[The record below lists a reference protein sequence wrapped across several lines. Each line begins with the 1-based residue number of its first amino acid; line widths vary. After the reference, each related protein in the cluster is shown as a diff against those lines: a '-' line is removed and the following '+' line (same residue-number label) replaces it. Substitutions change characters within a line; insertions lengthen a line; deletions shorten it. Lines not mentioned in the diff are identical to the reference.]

1 MNVLKVKESPLMK
14 IYMAVRNPFY
24 KATNPYV
31 SSLMKSID
39 AQFGDVE
46 WGYGLDVFWTDKIFE
61 YDIVHIHWPHM
72 LVSEHSAVELKKRIA
87 TLKERNVKI
96 VSTCHNLE
104 PHYSSNVD
112 YKQSYDIVYA
122 NSSVVLHMGMFSLNL
137 LKEKYPLV
145 KHVILPHQTQDLIYK
160 EYPSKE
166 DALNK
171 LGLSSG
177 QRYII
182 CFGLFRNDEE
192 RKLIV
197 DLSKKISRKKIT
209 ILAPSFYRIPKGRNP
224 LRKLPTLLKYLLT
237 SLRYPRI
244 KKCLEY
250 VSDDL
255 LPYFYA
261 AADLALVQRVKI
273 LNSGNVPLA
282 CLMKKVVVGPD
293 FGNVGLL
300 LDELENPKF
309 DPNDESSIEKAV
321 LQGLEYSLN
330 GKGEKNYEYAKKNF
344 STAVIASK
352 LYSYYK
358 DSLL

>member
-1 MNVLKVKESPLMK
+1 MK
-14 IYMAVRNPFY
+14 IYMAVRNPFD

-31 SSLMKSID
+31 LSLMKSID
-39 AQFGDVE
+39 MQFGDVE
-46 WGYGLDVFWTDKIFE
+46 WGYGLDILWTEKIFK

-72 LVSEHSAVELKKRIA
+72 LVSEHSADELEKRFA
-87 TLKERNVKI
+87 TLKERNIKI

-122 NSSVVLHMGMFSLNL
+122 NSTLILHMGMFSLNL
-137 LKEKYPLV
+137 LKEKYPLA
-145 KHVILPHQTQDLIYK
+145 KHAILPHQTQDLIYK
-160 EYPSKE
+160 ELPSKE
-166 DALNK
+166 DALKK
-171 LGLSSG
+171 LGLSG
-177 QRYII
+177 DKQYII

-192 RKLIV
+192 RKLII
-197 DLSKKISRKKIT
+197 DLSKKTCQKKIS
-209 ILAPSFYRIPKGRNP
+209 ILAPSFYRIPKGKNP
-224 LRKLPTLLKYLLT
+224 LRKLPTLFKYLLT
-237 SLRYPRI
+237 SLRYPGI
-244 KKCLEY
+244 KKCMGY

-309 DPNDESSIEKAV
+309 DPNDTSSVEKAV
-321 LQGLEYSLN
+321 LQGLEDSLN
-330 GKGEKNYEYAKKNF
+330 GKGERNYEYAKKNF

-352 LYSYYK
+352 LYNDYK
-358 DSLL
+358 DCLT